1 MNITINPTSAKVLS
15 HTEYTGTSHKDISVT
30 TSTPQVQAT
39 EESTLLIQ
47 RQFLDSSNMGS
58 TGITRINL

>member
-30 TSTPQVQAT
+30 TSY
-39 EESTLLIQ
+39 
-47 RQFLDSSNMGS
+47 S
-58 TGITRINL
+58 TGASNRGKHSAHSEAVS